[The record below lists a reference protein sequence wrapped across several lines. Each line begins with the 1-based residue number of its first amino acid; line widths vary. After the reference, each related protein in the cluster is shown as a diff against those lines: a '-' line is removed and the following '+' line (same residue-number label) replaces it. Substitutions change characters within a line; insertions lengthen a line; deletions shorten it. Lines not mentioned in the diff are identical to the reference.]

1 MSYRLSGVCS
11 THRWAVWVQCGDGPF
26 ARREPGHNGAI
37 GGPSLRAG
45 VTGGGVMYWLTRR
58 RPARHARRGEAVVVS
73 VTSPL
78 NRETALD
85 LARQLEQMP
94 PHAPLIIDLTAIPA
108 FDTDGADALFGLQES
123 AGAGRLSIV
132 GFRQATE
139 RLVGVLDTDIV
150 AAPVT
155 TTWSMRRLRNLV
167 VVQTAQASGD
177 GLGEL
182 EDVVADAV
190 LTDAAIV
197 VVDLKGVL
205 DLSASALDAIAFTSS
220 TAAVRG
226 KELLVVNVCPEVA
239 EALRTSAL
247 SATTY
252 VAPEPPFDPTV
263 C

>member
-1 MSYRLSGVCS
+1 MQPTSIRRIGD
-11 THRWAVWVQCGDGPF
+11 APCGLDCAGE
-26 ARREPGHNGAI
+26 RRHTEFV
-37 GGPSLRAG
+37 
-45 VTGGGVMYWLTRR
+45 VTERMHERCELAKLGR
-58 RPARHARRGEAVVVS
+58 VS
-73 VTSPL
+73 ACV
-78 NRETALD
+78 
-85 LARQLEQMP
+85 LAR
-94 PHAPLIIDLTAIPA
+94 
-108 FDTDGADALFGLQES
+108 DAAAS
-123 AGAGRLSIV
+123 GREIV

-220 TAAVRG
+220 TAALRG

-239 EALRTSAL
+239 EVLRTSAL

>member
-1 MSYRLSGVCS
+1 
-11 THRWAVWVQCGDGPF
+11 
-26 ARREPGHNGAI
+26 
-37 GGPSLRAG
+37 
-45 VTGGGVMYWLTRR
+45 
-58 RPARHARRGEAVVVS
+58 VS

-94 PHAPLIIDLTAIPA
+94 PYAPLVIDLTAIPA

-123 AGAGRLSIV
+123 AGAGRLSPTLGRGV
-132 GFRQATE
+132 WPS
-139 RLVGVLDTDIV
+139 LVGVLDADITGT
-150 AAPVT
+150 PVS

-167 VVQTAQASGD
+167 VVQPAQASGD

-220 TAAVRG
+220 TAAVRS

-239 EALRTSAL
+239 DVLRTSAL

-252 VAPEPPFDPTV
+252 VAPEPPFDPSV